1 MNEKD
6 RNLEL
11 LAQVRAGDEAA
22 FCALIEENSG
32 LIWSIARRFFGRGVD
47 ADDLY
52 QLGCVGFVKAV
63 RGFDPAF
70 GTRFSTYAVPKITG
84 EIRRFL
90 RDDGPVKVS
99 RSTKELQARLCALRA
114 QLETQLGRE
123 PRLSELAE
131 ASGIAQEEIAVC
143 DLASA
148 PVQSLQQ
155 SIGDDGPILENA
167 VGDMGIEDSIAER
180 SALRKALNEL
190 PERERKVIVLRF
202 YRSMTQQ
209 QAARVLGISQV
220 QVSRIERRA
229 VGILREKVI

>member
-1 MNEKD
+1 MNEPD
-6 RNLEL
+6 RNGEL
-11 LAQVRAGDEAA
+11 LGRLQKGDESA
-22 FCALIEENSG
+22 FEKLIEENSG
-32 LIWSIARRFFGRGVD
+32 LIWSIARRYFGRGVD

-63 RGFDPAF
+63 RGFDPSF
-70 GTRFSTYAVPKITG
+70 GTRFSTYAVPKING

-114 QLETQLGRE
+114 KMEAQLGRE
-123 PRLSELAE
+123 PHLSELAKE
-131 ASGIAQEEIAVC
+131 AGLDEEEIAVC

-155 SIGDDGPILENA
+155 SYGEDGPSLENI
-167 VGDMGIEDSIAER
+167 VGDSGIEEMITRR
-180 SALRKALNEL
+180 SALKKALTEL
-190 PERERKVIVLRF
+190 PEREKRVILLRF
-202 YRSMTQQ
+202 FRSLTQQ
-209 QAARVLGISQV
+209 QAAAALGMSQV

-229 VGILREKVI
+229 VDMLRKKIL

>member
-1 MNEKD
+1 MNIPD

-11 LAQVRAGDEAA
+11 LARVHDGDEDA
-22 FCALIEENSG
+22 FTTLIEENSG

-52 QLGCVGFVKAV
+52 QIGCVGFVKAV

-70 GTRFSTYAVPKITG
+70 GTKFSTYAVPKISG

-99 RSTKELQARLCALRA
+99 RTTKELQAKLCALRTE
-114 QLETQLGRE
+114 LEAALGRE

-131 ASGIAQEEIAVC
+131 ASGVSEEDIAVC

-155 SIGDDGPILENA
+155 SLGDDGPTLENA
-167 VGDMGIEDSIAER
+167 VGDNGIEDMIAER
-180 SALRKALNEL
+180 SALKKALSEL
-190 PERERKVIVLRF
+190 PEREKKVILLRF

-209 QAARVLGISQV
+209 QAAQILGISQV

-229 VGILREKVI
+229 VDLLRKKVI